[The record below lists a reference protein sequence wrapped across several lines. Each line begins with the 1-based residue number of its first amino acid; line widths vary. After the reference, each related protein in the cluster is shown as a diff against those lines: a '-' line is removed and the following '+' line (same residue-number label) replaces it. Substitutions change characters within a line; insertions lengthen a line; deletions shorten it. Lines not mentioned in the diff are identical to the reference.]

1 MEPGLPTLAANRIE
15 LGRGDL
21 ENLYRK
27 EHDWHRLLVEKFGL
41 PSSGELPSLP
51 QPYML
56 AFDRATLSYA
66 PGTGKYGKGYAE
78 AVLDVSPQNPWFWC
92 HFLGDPVM
100 PGSQGLDGF
109 LQLTGCWAFFS
120 AGVYGRARALDGSY
134 AYTGQILPWHKK
146 VYYRMDV
153 HKFLKK
159 KRLLYFDGHLAVD
172 DPQNIIYRFG
182 VGSVGFFTRE
192 ELSIPPGDVRD
203 YYQPDWE
210 QLKRDAVGWIETA
223 QRFYAQNAPE

>member
-1 MEPGLPTLAANRIE
+1 MHHTATTLPEQTLIE
-15 LGRGDL
+15 LGYDDL
-21 ENLYRK
+21 VKLYRK
-27 EHDWHRLLVEKFGL
+27 EHDWHNLLVEQFGL
-41 PSSGELPSLP
+41 PSASELPSLP

-56 AFDRATLSYA
+56 AFDRATLCYET
-66 PGTGKYGKGYAE
+66 GTGKYGKGYAE
-78 AVLDVSPQNPWFWC
+78 AVLDVNAENPWFWC

-134 AYTGQILPWHKK
+134 TYSGQIFPWHKK

-159 KRLLYFDGHLAVD
+159 KRLLYFDGHIAVD
-172 DPQNIIYRFG
+172 EPDNIIYRFG

-192 ELSIPPGDVRD
+192 ELSIPDAPVQT

-210 QLKRDAVGWIETA
+210 KLKKNAVHWIETA
-223 QRFYAQNAPE
+223 QQFYGQ

>member
-1 MEPGLPTLAANRIE
+1 MENQHDILTQTLVE
-15 LGRGDL
+15 LNQDDL
-21 ENLYRK
+21 VKLYKK
-27 EHDWHRLLVEKFGL
+27 EHAWHRLLVEKFRL
-41 PSSGELPSLP
+41 PSAAELPSLP

-56 AFDRATLSYA
+56 AFDRATLCYE

-78 AVLDVSPQNPWFWC
+78 AVLDVSAENPWFWC

-109 LQLTGCWAFFS
+109 LQLTGAWAFFS

-134 AYTGQILPWHKK
+134 TYSGQIFPFHQK

-159 KRLLYFDGHLAVD
+159 KRLLYFDGYLAVD
-172 DPQNIIYRFG
+172 DPAHIIYRFG

-192 ELSIPPGDVRD
+192 ELSIPAGDPSD

-210 QLKRDAVGWIETA
+210 QLKKNALSWIETA
-223 QRFYAQNAPE
+223 EAFYRKSK